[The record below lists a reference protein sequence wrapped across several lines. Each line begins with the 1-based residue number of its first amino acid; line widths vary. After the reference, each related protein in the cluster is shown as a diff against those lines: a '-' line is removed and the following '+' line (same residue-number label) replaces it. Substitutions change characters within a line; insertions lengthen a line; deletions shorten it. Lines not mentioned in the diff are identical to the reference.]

1 MSMEIIRHGEQHGK
15 KILPFLCLSCGCEFQ
30 TDEYTTESDYRNGTY
45 RVVACPDCGKQV
57 CRYGG

>member
-15 KILPFLCLSCGCEFQ
+15 KILPFLCLACGCEFQ